1 MNREPRIFVSGHR
14 NPDIDSIAS
23 AYALAELRRRQGV
36 KQITAVCPGMLPE
49 RAAWLFKRFGVKPPD
64 SRNDIHVRLSDM
76 ADDRVP
82 VIEADTTLLD
92 AVTVLKDSAMPRL
105 PVVEKDKTFLGMLSP
120 LTLLSKLLN
129 VGCDS
134 ENSLTGR
141 RVHSSIRLIRQVL
154 NAETLTCFE
163 DEAIQDFCVYVAAM
177 SQDNFEK
184 HLPQT
189 HHELAVIAG
198 DRPEIHIRAL
208 ARPIRLLI
216 VTGNCP
222 VEKLIVDE
230 AEKRRVTILRTPYD
244 SASVIRR
251 IKFSMPVRFA
261 DFAEDSF
268 LLSTHDLLRDVRS
281 DVLSAPEDV
290 YPVIGDDAKLAGVV
304 TKRQFNAPPPF
315 RMILVDHN
323 ETAQGIPGLE
333 EIPVIEVVD
342 HHRIG
347 MMPTAQPIKFTG
359 DIVGS
364 TCTLVAMMY
373 RASGESLT
381 PECAGILLGGV
392 VSDTLNL
399 RSPTT
404 APLDHR
410 MCEWLEKISGVKG
423 ADLMADL
430 MKLDSP
436 LISKS
441 AEEVI
446 NGDRKNYE
454 DNHFR
459 FAVAQVEENNLELLH
474 QRLPE
479 LERAVSEA
487 VRQDSLDFF
496 ALLVTDPVRGNS
508 ELLMEGLPAVLKRMP
523 YSRTPDGIF
532 LLPGVLSRK
541 KQLLP
546 QILAVTAAVPK
557 TL

>member
-92 AVTVLKDSAMPRL
+92 AVTLLKDSGMPRL

-546 QILAVTAAVPK
+546 QLLSITSGSQG
-557 TL
+557 

>member
-230 AEKRRVTILRTPYD
+230 AENRRVTILRTPYD

-304 TKRQFNAPPPF
+304 TKRRFNAPPPF

-381 PECAGILLGGV
+381 PECAGILLGGI

-546 QILAVTAAVPK
+546 QLLSITSGSQG
-557 TL
+557 

>member
-1 MNREPRIFVSGHR
+1 MCFP
-14 NPDIDSIAS
+14 
-23 AYALAELRRRQGV
+23 RRR
-36 KQITAVCPGMLPE
+36 
-49 RAAWLFKRFGVKPPD
+49 
-64 SRNDIHVRLSDM
+64 
-76 ADDRVP
+76 
-82 VIEADTTLLD
+82 
-92 AVTVLKDSAMPRL
+92 
-105 PVVEKDKTFLGMLSP
+105 
-120 LTLLSKLLN
+120 
-129 VGCDS
+129 
-134 ENSLTGR
+134 
-141 RVHSSIRLIRQVL
+141 
-154 NAETLTCFE
+154 
-163 DEAIQDFCVYVAAM
+163 
-177 SQDNFEK
+177 
-184 HLPQT
+184 
-189 HHELAVIAG
+189 
-198 DRPEIHIRAL
+198 
-208 ARPIRLLI
+208 
-216 VTGNCP
+216 
-222 VEKLIVDE
+222 
-230 AEKRRVTILRTPYD
+230 
-244 SASVIRR
+244 
-251 IKFSMPVRFA
+251 
-261 DFAEDSF
+261 
-268 LLSTHDLLRDVRS
+268 
-281 DVLSAPEDV
+281 
-290 YPVIGDDAKLAGVV
+290 IGDDAKLAGVV

-546 QILAVTAAVPK
+546 QLLSITSGSQG
-557 TL
+557 

>member
-1 MNREPRIFVSGHR
+1 MMNREPRIFVSGHR

-454 DNHFR
+454 DNHFC
-459 FAVAQVEENNLELLH
+459 FAVAQVEENNLELMH
-474 QRLPE
+474 QRHPE

-546 QILAVTAAVPK
+546 QLLSITSGSQG
-557 TL
+557 

>member
-76 ADDRVP
+76 ADDRVH

-92 AVTVLKDSAMPRL
+92 AVTLLKDSGMPRL

-546 QILAVTAAVPK
+546 QLLSITSGSQG
-557 TL
+557 

>member
-1 MNREPRIFVSGHR
+1 MMNREPRIFVSGHR

-496 ALLVTDPVRGNS
+496 ALLVTDPVRSNS

-546 QILAVTAAVPK
+546 QLLSITSGSQG
-557 TL
+557 

>member
-523 YSRTPDGIF
+523 YSRTPDGIV

-546 QILAVTAAVPK
+546 QLLSITSGSQG
-557 TL
+557 

>member
-1 MNREPRIFVSGHR
+1 MMNSEPRIFVSGHR

-198 DRPEIHIRAL
+198 DRPEIHIRTL

-546 QILAVTAAVPK
+546 QLLSITSGSQG
-557 TL
+557 

>member
-1 MNREPRIFVSGHR
+1 MMNREPRIFVSGHR

-304 TKRQFNAPPPF
+304 TKRRFNAPPPF

-381 PECAGILLGGV
+381 PECAGILLGGI

-487 VRQDSLDFF
+487 VRRDSLDFF

-546 QILAVTAAVPK
+546 QLLSITSGSQG
-557 TL
+557 

>member
-1 MNREPRIFVSGHR
+1 MMNREPRMFVSGHR

-49 RAAWLFKRFGVKPPD
+49 CAAWLFKRFGVKPPD

-198 DRPEIHIRAL
+198 DRPEIHIRTL

-546 QILAVTAAVPK
+546 QLLSITSGSQG
-557 TL
+557 

>member
-14 NPDIDSIAS
+14 NPDMDSIAS

-546 QILAVTAAVPK
+546 QLLSITSGSQG
-557 TL
+557 

>member
-189 HHELAVIAG
+189 HHELAVMAG

-546 QILAVTAAVPK
+546 QLLSITSGSQG
-557 TL
+557 

>member
-392 VSDTLNL
+392 VSDALNL

-546 QILAVTAAVPK
+546 QLLSITSGSQG
-557 TL
+557 

>member
-1 MNREPRIFVSGHR
+1 MMNREPRIFVSGHR

-290 YPVIGDDAKLAGVV
+290 YPVIGDDAKLDGVV

-546 QILAVTAAVPK
+546 QLLSITSGSQG
-557 TL
+557 